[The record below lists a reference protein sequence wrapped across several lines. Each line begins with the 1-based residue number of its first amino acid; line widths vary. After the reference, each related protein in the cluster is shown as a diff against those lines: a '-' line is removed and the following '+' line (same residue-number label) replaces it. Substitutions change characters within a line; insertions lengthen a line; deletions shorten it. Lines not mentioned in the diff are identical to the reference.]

1 MIAQVLALKNAFVP
15 LLASLLLAG
24 SLGISHMG
32 MSMDMEGNMTDCPFM
47 PGVSICTMSPL
58 EMIGASQSF
67 LSNITLNQDQFL
79 LLVSVAL
86 ILSVFPKFFSPPR
99 STLRYRI
106 SKRKLVTRFN
116 FLEEAFSDG
125 ILNPKLF

>member
-1 MIAQVLALKNAFVP
+1 MFGRIINFKGVLAL
-15 LLASLLLAG
+15 LLGSLLLVG

-47 PGVSICTMSPL
+47 PGVSICTMTPL

-67 LSNITLNQDQFL
+67 LSNVTLNQDQFL
-79 LLVSVAL
+79 LLVSVIL

-99 STLRYRI
+99 PALRYRI
-106 SKRKLVTRFN
+106 SKKKLVSRFN